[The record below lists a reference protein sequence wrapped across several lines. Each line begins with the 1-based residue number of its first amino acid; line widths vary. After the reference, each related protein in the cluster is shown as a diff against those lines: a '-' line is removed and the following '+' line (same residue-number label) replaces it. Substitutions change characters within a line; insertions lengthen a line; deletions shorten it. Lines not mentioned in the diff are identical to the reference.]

1 MTVECLKSSMLRIE
15 RYFGKELSTDERTAR
30 AEVYA
35 AALKEIPDDVVSA
48 ALVKALT
55 VCRYQNQLLVDW
67 CAEIRKIQ
75 DVGRPT
81 ANDLWN
87 DAAVAARKIEA
98 NLYYM
103 HIGGLITAD
112 GKLNRDDLKRRNTE
126 IFAALP
132 VAVQRWAGSPEDL
145 SDIFPAGAQQICG
158 SSSGRAS
165 TGLCRMPRLRVCSP
179 RLCPA
184 AQPRH
189 RLEVARR
196 EIEKTI
202 PQPDCVRFVCDGWL
216 HPHKHGLLPAGER
229 SGNRAGYLR
238 QQVIQLGAHG
248 RRT

>member
-132 VAVQRWAGSPEDL
+132 VAVQRWAGSPAELSTTFCRDSADL
-145 SDIFPAGAQQICG
+145 LQFVKPGFIRAVQDAPVENLKPPALPGGAKAQIG
-158 SSSGRAS
+158 G
-165 TGLCRMPRLRVCSP
+165 
-179 RLCPA
+179 
-184 AQPRH
+184 
-189 RLEVARR
+189 
-196 EIEKTI
+196 
-202 PQPDCVRFVCDGWL
+202 
-216 HPHKHGLLPAGER
+216 
-229 SGNRAGYLR
+229 
-238 QQVIQLGAHG
+238 
-248 RRT
+248 

>member
-132 VAVQRWAGSPEDL
+132 VAVQRWAGSPAELSTTFGRDSADL
-145 SDIFPAGAQQICG
+145 LQFVKPGFIRAVQDAPVENLKPPALPGGAKAQIG
-158 SSSGRAS
+158 G
-165 TGLCRMPRLRVCSP
+165 
-179 RLCPA
+179 
-184 AQPRH
+184 
-189 RLEVARR
+189 
-196 EIEKTI
+196 
-202 PQPDCVRFVCDGWL
+202 
-216 HPHKHGLLPAGER
+216 
-229 SGNRAGYLR
+229 
-238 QQVIQLGAHG
+238 
-248 RRT
+248 

>member
-1 MTVECLKSSMLRIE
+1 MTDTKLRELLVVIDDHYGRARSLEE
-15 RYFGKELSTDERTAR
+15 RRADTQIYIRAFGA
-30 AEVYA
+30 
-35 AALKEIPDDVVSA
+35 IPDEIVE
-48 ALVKALT
+48 KALYT
-55 VCRYQNQLLVDW
+55 AFTQCRFQNQLIVDW

-145 SDIFPAGAQQICG
+145 SDIF
-158 SSSGRAS
+158 SSRS
-165 TGLCRMPRLRVCSP
+165 TADLR
-179 RLCPA
+179 
-184 AQPRH
+184 
-189 RLEVARR
+189 
-196 EIEKTI
+196 
-202 PQPDCVRFVCDGWL
+202 RFVRPGFDRTVADAPIESL
-216 HPHKHGLLPAGER
+216 QPPALPG
-229 SGNRAGYLR
+229 
-238 QQVIQLGAHG
+238 GAAPAQIG
-248 RRT
+248 GGTA

>member
-1 MTVECLKSSMLRIE
+1 MLRIE

-67 CAEIRKIQ
+67 CAEIRKSQ

-145 SDIFPAGAQQICG
+145 SDIFSSRSTADLRQFVRPGFDRTVADAPIESLKPPALPGGA
-158 SSSGRAS
+158 
-165 TGLCRMPRLRVCSP
+165 
-179 RLCPA
+179 A
-184 AQPRH
+184 AQ
-189 RLEVARR
+189 
-196 EIEKTI
+196 I
-202 PQPDCVRFVCDGWL
+202 G
-216 HPHKHGLLPAGER
+216 G
-229 SGNRAGYLR
+229 
-238 QQVIQLGAHG
+238 
-248 RRT
+248 